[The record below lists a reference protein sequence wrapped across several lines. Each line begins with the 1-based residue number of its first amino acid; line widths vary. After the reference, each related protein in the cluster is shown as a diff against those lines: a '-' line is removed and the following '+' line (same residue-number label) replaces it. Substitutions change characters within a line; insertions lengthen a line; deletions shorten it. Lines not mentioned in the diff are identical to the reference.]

1 MALSAGLSC
10 TDGNR
15 KINDKGKKKSVTC
28 LARLSFKIFTPG
40 NLIGTKNVG
49 FFLLFL
55 DEFAPVISMK
65 FIETEHFKLSV

>member
-40 NLIGTKNVG
+40 NLIGTKNV
-49 FFLLFL
+49 FLLFL
-55 DEFAPVISMK
+55 DEFAAVISMK
-65 FIETEHFKLSV
+65 FIEIKHF